1 CQIVAAIRRNWM
13 RRLIVVSLAVSALLL
28 ALAPLAFTVPPLAC
42 PPDMVQAGP
51 ICVDTYEASVWQT
64 KDAKIIEAIRTGK
77 IARVEELRAGATQH
91 GGEKDD
97 YGEGCPDNGN
107 GCKDF
112 YAVSIPGVMP
122 ARYLTWFQAVAA
134 CRNAGKRLLSNAEW
148 QMAAL
153 GTPDPGADGDGVKG
167 CNTTKK
173 TDAVLTGA
181 VSVCVSDVGAFDMVG
196 NVWEWVGDWMQDNGD
211 TEAGDQSSRTYG
223 QDAVFGIDEAVPHGD
238 RFPAAW
244 IRGGSYA
251 VPTGTDAGVFALR
264 ANISPSHFRND
275 MGFRCGR

>member
-1 CQIVAAIRRNWM
+1 M
-13 RRLIVVSLAVSALLL
+13 RRLIFMSCVVSTLFLGFSSVLFADHLPTCS
-28 ALAPLAFTVPPLAC
+28 
-42 PPDMVQAGP
+42 PDMVKAGSV
-51 ICVDTYEASVWQT
+51 CVDKYEASVWQT
-64 KDAKIIEAIRTGK
+64 KDTKIIEAIREGK
-77 IARVEELRAGATQH
+77 ITKAEELAGGATQH

-97 YGEGCPDNGN
+97 YGEGCPDTGN

-134 CRNAGKRLLSNAEW
+134 CRNGGKRLLTNAEW

-173 TDAVLTGA
+173 TNPVLTGA

-196 NVWEWVGDWMQDNGD
+196 NVWEWVADWMQDNGN

-223 QDAVFGIDEAVPHGD
+223 QDAIFGIDEAVPHGD

-244 IRGGSYA
+244 IRGGSYE

-264 ANISPSHFRND
+264 ANIGPSLSRND